1 MGRYPRSVE
10 EFAGNMREVV
20 VVCSDC
26 KRKRTVPPDVLSAMF
41 GDSFDLYDGYAEL
54 EAQLRC
60 DACGKKHR
68 LIVFRDLTPRPS
80 GPVGFEEAL
89 NRELERRAYI
99 RARGEESQA
108 VRGPRRR
115 RG

>member
-1 MGRYPRSVE
+1 M
-10 EFAGNMREVV
+10 
-20 VVCSDC
+20 VCSPC
-26 KRKRTVPPDVLSAMF
+26 NRRRTVPPDVLSAMF
-41 GDSFDLYDGYAEL
+41 GDRFDLYDGYAAL
-54 EAQLRC
+54 ESELRC

-80 GPVGFEEAL
+80 FGPVGFEEAL

-108 VRGPRRR
+108 MRGPRRR
-115 RG
+115 R